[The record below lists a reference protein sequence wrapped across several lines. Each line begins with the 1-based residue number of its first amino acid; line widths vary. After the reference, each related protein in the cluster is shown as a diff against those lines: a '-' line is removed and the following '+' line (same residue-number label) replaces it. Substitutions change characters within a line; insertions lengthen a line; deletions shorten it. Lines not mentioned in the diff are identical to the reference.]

1 MDNIYVRI
9 VENLFNRLDGP
20 LHFRFI
26 FQPLMAGIFATI
38 DGINDAKDRRT
49 PYLWTVL
56 SSAEHRMDLLKD
68 GWKHAGKIFIAAV
81 IMDTIY
87 QIIVYHTVYPGGTLT
102 VAFCLA
108 IVPYC
113 VLRGSVNW
121 IIRIFGNEKKMKN
134 KRNQVYKK

>member
-1 MDNIYVRI
+1 VDNIYVRI
-9 VENLFNRLDGP
+9 AEDFFYRLDGP

-38 DGINDAKDRRT
+38 DGINDAKYCKT
-49 PYLWTVL
+49 AYLWTVFF
-56 SSAEHRMDLLKD
+56 SAEHRIDLLKD

-113 VLRGSVNW
+113 MIRGPVNW
-121 IIRIFGNEKKMKN
+121 IIRIFGHKKKMKN
-134 KRNQVYKK
+134 KRNQV